1 MSENE
6 LPQVIFPENVEPMF
20 EANELLGRPEE
31 LRARLERDG
40 YLLLR
45 GIIDTEKLQRL
56 RDQITETLADLGWI
70 LGGDDRDSAK
80 SIVMPFREGEDGY
93 FAALDRVVKLE
104 ALYSLAHDDG
114 LMSVMRKA
122 LGETAF
128 PHPLSI
134 TRLVFPNHPE
144 ITTPPH
150 QDYRNNQGT
159 VKLTAAWI
167 PLGDCRR
174 EDGALAILEGS
185 NRAGVL
191 PLQFHLGPG
200 DRGAVLSED
209 LLKLRWV
216 STDYKLGDVL
226 LFPSL
231 TVHSALHNKNPLSMR
246 LSVDFRYQ
254 LEGEALTEGCLKPHF
269 KRISWEEIYQ
279 DWESARYQY
288 YWKDKEFMVTPWDNM
303 MHVLPEGS
311 LIPAVNKVWAFD
323 KARIDRH
330 ASHPLIRDDKSK

>member
-1 MSENE
+1 MSETDR
-6 LPQVIFPENVEPMF
+6 PRIIFPEDVEPMF
-20 EANELLGRPEE
+20 EATELLGSPEKM
-31 LRARLERDG
+31 RARLERDG
-40 YLLLR
+40 YLLVR
-45 GIIDTEKLQRL
+45 GIIDSDKLQRL
-56 RDQITETLADLGWI
+56 RDQITETLADVGWI
-70 LGGDDRDSAK
+70 LDGDDRDLAK
-80 SIVMPFREGEDGY
+80 SIVMPLREGEDGY
-93 FAALDRVVKLE
+93 FAALDRIVKLE
-104 ALYSLAHDDG
+104 ALHSLAHDDR
-114 LMSVMRKA
+114 LMSVMRMA

-159 VKLTAAWI
+159 VKLTASWI

-174 EDGALAILEGS
+174 EDGALAVLEGS
-185 NRAGVL
+185 NRAGLL

-200 DRGAVLSED
+200 NRGAILSDD

-216 STDYKLGDVL
+216 STDYKLGDIL

-231 TVHSALHNKNPLSMR
+231 TVHSALHNTNPHSMR

-269 KRISWEEIYQ
+269 NRTSWEEIYRN
-279 DWESARYQY
+279 WESEQYQF
-288 YWKDKEFMVTPWDNM
+288 YWKDKDFLVTPWDNTL
-303 MHVLPEGS
+303 HKLPEGH
-311 LIPAVNKVWAFD
+311 LIPAVKEGWAFD
-323 KARIDRH
+323 KVRAERH
-330 ASHPLIRDDKSK
+330 ASNPLVRDSEST